1 MTNKNKEKIIL
12 MIKEMRE
19 LSKHQNFA
27 LHYGRTNTGLDAVN
41 YPYPYPIATS
51 ETLLDWADILE
62 ELIYH
67 EDE

>member
-27 LHYGRTNTGLDAVN
+27 LVKAVG
-41 YPYPYPIATS
+41 YPYPIATS
-51 ETLLDWADILE
+51 ETLLDWADILG
-62 ELIYH
+62 ELISH
-67 EDE
+67 ENE